1 MSRIESID
9 EGSVY
14 DHKPLSTDGGK
25 ALSDNIDKLIEL
37 YSGVLKDCF
46 GSGDKS
52 TAQDAV
58 DMMISELTDLKYTI
72 NGAEGIVDSLVIRI
86 RDEIIK
92 EEDRI
97 ANSI

>member
-9 EGSVY
+9 EASVY
-14 DHKPLSTDGGK
+14 DHKPITTDGGK
-25 ALSDNIDKLIEL
+25 ALNDNIDKLIEL
-37 YSGVLKDCF
+37 YNGVLKDCF
-46 GSGDKS
+46 GSGDSS

-58 DMMISELTDLKYTI
+58 NMIISELTDLKHSI
-72 NGAEGIVDSLVIRI
+72 SGAESIADSLVIRI

-97 ANSI
+97 ASSI

>member
-14 DHKPLSTDGGK
+14 DHKPITTDGGK
-25 ALSDNIDKLIEL
+25 TLSDNIDKLIEL
-37 YSGVLKDCF
+37 YRGVSQDCF
-46 GSGDKS
+46 GSGDES
-52 TAQDAV
+52 TTHDAV
-58 DMMISELTDLKYTI
+58 DMMISELTDLKHTI